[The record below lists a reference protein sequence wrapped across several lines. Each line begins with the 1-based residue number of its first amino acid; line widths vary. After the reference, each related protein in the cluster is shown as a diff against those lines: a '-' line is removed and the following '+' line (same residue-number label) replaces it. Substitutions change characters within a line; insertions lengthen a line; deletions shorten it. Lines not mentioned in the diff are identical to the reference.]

1 MIARQQVYTSVLNV
15 VHLLNKDRGF
25 AGIANFMSLLETA
38 KLLVRK
44 TEFLLWKRKHPS
56 AAFTDYF
63 LKIVYSDLARG
74 LSHPTLGPKLC
85 RGSFGTS
92 GQKTFQTLARRY
104 GVGPEDTC
112 VDYGCGTLRVGVH
125 AIKYLGRGR
134 YWGMDISAPFLA
146 QGLELIGRDL
156 AGTKEPNLRVI
167 SPANIAEVSAAK
179 PKLVFSVNVL
189 LHVHPAELSEYVS
202 NILALIGNTGAG
214 VITGEWNKSHTA
226 QIARQSWI
234 HSEASLREAMEAA
247 GGRVGFIQR
256 TVRGDWVN
264 GFIEIRN

>member
-1 MIARQQVYTSVLNV
+1 MREIVALPGSRSL
-15 VHLLNKDRGF
+15 
-25 AGIANFMSLLETA
+25 MSFLKTA

-44 TEFLLWKRKHPS
+44 TEFLLWKRKNPS

-63 LKIVYSDLARG
+63 LKIVYGDLARG

-85 RGSFGTS
+85 KGSFGIS

-104 GVGPEDTC
+104 GVGPGDTC

-125 AIKYLGRGR
+125 AIKYLRRDR

-156 AGTKEPNLRVI
+156 ARTKRPNLRVI
-167 SPANIAEVSAAK
+167 SPESIAEVAAAK

-189 LHVHPAELSEYVS
+189 LHVHPAELSEYAN
-202 NILALIGNTGAG
+202 NILALIGNTGAA
-214 VITGEWNKSHTA
+214 VIAGEWNESRTI

-234 HSEASLREAMEAA
+234 HSEVSLREATEAA
-247 GGRVGFIQR
+247 GGSATFIQR
-256 TVRGDWVN
+256 AARDDRIN
-264 GFIEIRN
+264 GLIEIRNSRRLT